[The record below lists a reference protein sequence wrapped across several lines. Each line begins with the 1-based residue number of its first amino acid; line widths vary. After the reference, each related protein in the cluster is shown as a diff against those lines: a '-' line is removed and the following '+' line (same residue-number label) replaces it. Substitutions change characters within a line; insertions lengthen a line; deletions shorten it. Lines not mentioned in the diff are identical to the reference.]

1 MKRQPY
7 RPPNRVGKTLTRA
20 FVWVVLAIFVLTS
33 VGVALVAVR

>member
-7 RPPNRVGKTLTRA
+7 RRPNRVGKTVTRA